1 MTVVPWWKGVLPVF
15 DLETTGTDPREAR
28 IVTAALLLCL
38 PDGTVQPGGVD
49 VIVNPGVPIP
59 DEAAAVHGITTER
72 ARADGIEPA
81 EAVDQILTCLRGIA
95 ALGWPLVIYNAT
107 YDWVVL
113 HHEVW
118 RHAPRRDVPAVP
130 ILDPLVLDRGND
142 RYRKG
147 SRKLGDVCA
156 HYGVRLEGAHD
167 ARADAAATAALL
179 RAMVGRFPEL
189 QAMTFE
195 QLQDVQ
201 ADMHAAWVQSFNAY
215 RAARGEP
222 PIEAVRWPGVEL
234 VVAR

>member
-72 ARADGIEPA
+72 ARAEGIEPA
-81 EAVDQILTCLRGIA
+81 EAVEQILTCLRGIA
-95 ALGWPLVIYNAT
+95 ALGWPLVIYNAA
-107 YDWVVL
+107 YDWPLL
-113 HHEVW
+113 HAEVQ
-118 RHAPRRDVPAVP
+118 RHAPGQEVPDIP
-130 ILDPLVLDRGND
+130 LIDPLVLDRAYD
-142 RYRKG
+142 RWRKG
-147 SRKLGDVCA
+147 SRKLVDVCR
-156 HYGVRLEGAHD
+156 HYGVTLTDAHE
-167 ARADAAATAALL
+167 AVADASAAAALV
-179 RAMVGRFPEL
+179 RVMVASFPEL
-189 QAMTFE
+189 QRMTFA
-195 QLQDVQ
+195 QLQDIQ

-215 RAARGEP
+215 RAQRRLP

>member
-1 MTVVPWWKGVLPVF
+1 
-15 DLETTGTDPREAR
+15 
-28 IVTAALLLCL
+28 ALLLCL
-38 PDGTVQPGGVD
+38 PDGRVQPGGVD

-72 ARADGIEPA
+72 ARAEGIEPA

-95 ALGWPLVIYNAT
+95 VLGWPLVIYNAA
-107 YDWVVL
+107 YDWPLL
-113 HHEVW
+113 HAEVQ
-118 RHAPRRDVPAVP
+118 RHAPGQEVPDIP
-130 ILDPLVLDRGND
+130 LIDPLVLDRAYD
-142 RYRKG
+142 RWRKG

-215 RAARGEP
+215 RAQRRLP